1 MAADT
6 KGPHTPL
13 RIRLVASV
21 VALVAAALVLSGLL
35 AATSL
40 ERYLV
45 GQVDR
50 QLVDLAHGPG
60 LGVERTGPRDFVGG
74 GSTPP
79 GLTTIDRNPLLAN
92 DLYLAVLDS
101 SGNILQQSSTTSVGR
116 PKLPELTAA
125 STLVATGRPFTVAS
139 ATGGSDWRVVTQ
151 PSGGGT
157 VVIARSLSEVDAT
170 VARLVWL
177 LVVIGFVVLVTVAIV
192 GFFIVRRSLAPL
204 VEVERATTA
213 IAGGNLSRRVPTSD
227 PRTEVGQL
235 SAALNVMLERLE
247 EAFIER
253 EAALDK
259 SRTSERRMRRFI
271 ADASHELR
279 TPLTSIRGLAELYR
293 LGAVDEDGVTRA
305 FSRIEGEATR
315 MGGLVEDLLLLA
327 RLDEH
332 RPLEEAS
339 VDMLVIAGDAVHD
352 ARAVTPERTISLTVL
367 PGSEAPIVMGDQ
379 ARLRQVTA
387 NLLMNAVVHG
397 EGAIDVRVGTRDGR
411 VLLAVADHGRG
422 LTDDE
427 KSRVFERF
435 YRSASDR
442 GRDSGGAGLGL
453 SIVTALVTAH
463 GGRIAVADTPGG
475 GATFTVELPL
485 TADATRD
492 LDPEES

>member
-1 MAADT
+1 MANET
-6 KGPHTPL
+6 TGPHTPL

-50 QLVDLAHGPG
+50 QLVDLASGPG
-60 LGVERTGPRDFVGG
+60 LGIDRIGPRDFGG
-74 GSTPP
+74 VDQPP
-79 GLTTIDRNPLLAN
+79 GMRTIDRNPLLAN
-92 DLYLAVLDS
+92 DLYMAVLDS
-101 SGNILQQSSTTSVGR
+101 AGNVLQESTATSVGR
-116 PKLPELTAA
+116 PNLTKLTGSTLTAR
-125 STLVATGRPFTVAS
+125 RPVTVAS
-139 ATGGSDWRVVTQ
+139 ATGGSDWRVVAQ
-151 PSGGGT
+151 PAGSGT
-157 VVIARSLSEVDAT
+157 VVLARSLNEVDAT

-213 IAGGNLSRRVPTSD
+213 IAGGNLSRRVPTAD

-235 SAALNVMLERLE
+235 SAALNVMLARLE
-247 EAFIER
+247 DAFIAR
-253 EAALDK
+253 EAALDE
-259 SRTSERRMRRFI
+259 SRASERRMRRFI

-293 LGAVDEDGVTRA
+293 LGAIDDEGITRA

-332 RPLEEAS
+332 RPLEQES

-352 ARAVTPERTISLTVL
+352 ARAVTPDRHITLTLL
-367 PGSEAPIVMGDQ
+367 PGSEAPIVLGDQ
-379 ARLRQVTA
+379 ARLRQVA
-387 NLLMNAVVHG
+387 GNLLTNAIVHG
-397 EGAIDVRVGTRDGR
+397 DGDIDVRVGTRGQS
-411 VLLAVADHGRG
+411 VLLEVADHGPG
-422 LTDDE
+422 LTEDE

-453 SIVTALVTAH
+453 SIVNALVAAH
-463 GGRIAVADTPGG
+463 GGRIGVVDTSRGWRHLHRR
-475 GATFTVELPL
+475 VPL
-485 TADATRD
+485 IT
-492 LDPEES
+492 DPARH

>member
-1 MAADT
+1 MATET

-116 PKLPELTAA
+116 PRLTAA
-125 STLVATGRPFTVAS
+125 TALVANGRPFTVAP

-213 IAGGNLSRRVPTSD
+213 IAGGDLSRRVPTSD

-293 LGAVDEDGVTRA
+293 LGAVDEDGVNRA

-352 ARAVTPERTISLTVL
+352 ARAVTPDRTISLTLL
-367 PGSEAPIVMGDQ
+367 PGSEAPLVMGDQ

-387 NLLMNAVVHG
+387 NLLTNAVVHG
-397 EGAIDVRVGTRDGR
+397 GGAIDVRVGTSEGR
-411 VLLAVADHGRG
+411 VLLTVADHGTG

>member
-1 MAADT
+1 MATET

-60 LGVERTGPRDFVGG
+60 LGAERTGPRDFVDG
-74 GSTPP
+74 GSPP
-79 GLTTIDRNPLLAN
+79 GMTAIDRNPLLAN

-116 PKLPELTAA
+116 PRLTAA
-125 STLVATGRPFTVAS
+125 TALVANGRPFTVAP
-139 ATGGSDWRVVTQ
+139 ATGGSDWRVVAQ
-151 PSGGGT
+151 PSGSGT
-157 VVIARSLSEVDAT
+157 VVIARSLTEVDAT

-213 IAGGNLSRRVPTSD
+213 IAGGDLSRRVPTSD

-293 LGAVDEDGVTRA
+293 LGAVDEDGVNRA

-352 ARAVTPERTISLTVL
+352 ARAVTPDRTISLTLL
-367 PGSEAPIVMGDQ
+367 PGSEAPLVMGDQ

-387 NLLMNAVVHG
+387 NLLTNAVVHG
-397 EGAIDVRVGTRDGR
+397 GGAIDVRVGTSEGR
-411 VLLAVADHGRG
+411 VLLTVADHGTG

>member
-1 MAADT
+1 MATQT

-50 QLVDLAHGPG
+50 QLVDLAGGPG
-60 LGVERTGPRDFVGG
+60 LGLDRTGPRDPGG
-74 GSTPP
+74 AAEPP
-79 GLTTIDRNPLLAN
+79 GIRVIDRSPLLAN
-92 DLYLAVLDS
+92 DLYMAVLDS
-101 SGNILQQSSTTSVGR
+101 SGNVVQESATTSLGR
-116 PKLPELTAA
+116 PDLTELAGASAA
-125 STLVATGRPFTVAS
+125 GRRPVTVAS
-139 ATGGSDWRVVTQ
+139 STGGSDWRVIEQ
-151 PSGGGT
+151 PAGSGG
-157 VVIARSLSEVDAT
+157 VVLARSLTEVDAT
-170 VARLVWL
+170 VSRLVWL
-177 LVVIGFVVLVTVAIV
+177 LVVIGFLVLGTVAIV

-213 IAGGNLSRRVPTSD
+213 IAGGDLSRRVPTAD

-235 SAALNVMLERLE
+235 SAALNVMLARLE
-247 EAFIER
+247 EAFIAR
-253 EAALDK
+253 EAALDE
-259 SRTSERRMRRFI
+259 SRSSERRMRRFI

-293 LGAVDEDGVTRA
+293 LGAIDDAGITRA

-332 RPLEEAS
+332 RPLEQEP
-339 VDMLVIAGDAVHD
+339 VDLLVIAGDGVHD
-352 ARAVTPERTISLTVL
+352 ARAVSSDRQVTMTLL
-367 PGSEAPIVMGDQ
+367 PGSEAPIVLGDQ
-379 ARLRQVTA
+379 ARLRQVVG
-387 NLLMNAVVHG
+387 NLLANALVHG
-397 EGAIDVRVGTRDGR
+397 AGDIDVRVGTSDQTA
-411 VLLAVADHGRG
+411 LLMVADHGPG
-422 LTDDE
+422 LSDE
-427 KSRVFERF
+427 EKARVFERF

-453 SIVTALVTAH
+453 SIVSALVAAH
-463 GGRIAVADTPGG
+463 GGRIGVTETPGG

-485 TADATRD
+485 FADRATD
-492 LDPEES
+492 Q